1 MILSQRDSF
10 YLSYKFVHQN
20 YYLNKLKKK
29 KQLKNDPVKVF
40 ILQIFGK
47 STYTDQIFILT

>member
-1 MILSQRDSF
+1 MITMILSQRDSF

-29 KQLKNDPVKVF
+29 KTEKRSREGIYSPNIWK
-40 ILQIFGK
+40 IYIH
-47 STYTDQIFILT
+47 